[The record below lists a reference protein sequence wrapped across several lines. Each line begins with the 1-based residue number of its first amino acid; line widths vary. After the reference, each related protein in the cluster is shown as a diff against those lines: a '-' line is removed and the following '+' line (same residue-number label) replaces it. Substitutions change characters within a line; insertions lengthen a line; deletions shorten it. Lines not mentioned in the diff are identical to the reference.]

1 MRDAQMLL
9 KICEA
14 GFVLFLLVDFSK
26 EFFSFGD
33 VYFVAHDVILMN
45 TNTKSARYFV

>member
-26 EFFSFGD
+26 EFFF
-33 VYFVAHDVILMN
+33 LW
-45 TNTKSARYFV
+45 